1 MKSFASTHICTCNEL
16 WDSVA
21 RWKISQPTTFH
32 SFESRSVLVALTL
45 ARSFALTHTLS
56 SVRYF
61 ILHFG
66 LSSSGCCT
74 DEIVKI
80 LVVVVI
86 MMLMLTTLS
95 SCGTIR
101 MELTHTHIRS
111 AYYTWHWRSTPA
123 ANSCAVASHCNRKK
137 SDGGG
142 DSSNNN
148 NNSTEQPNRGRKS
161 A

>member
-1 MKSFASTHICTCNEL
+1 MKDFPANYFSFFRI
-16 WDSVA
+16 
-21 RWKISQPTTFH
+21 KIRFGRSH
-32 SFESRSVLVALTL
+32 SC
-45 ARSFALTHTLS
+45 SFVCSNTHTLS
-56 SVRYF
+56 LVRYF

-137 SDGGG
+137 SDGGV
-142 DSSNNN
+142 DSSDNN